1 MQGSTGVGWRCS
13 SESWNGD
20 TVTGAKH
27 IGEEKVTGSIHG
39 GEEFTKIDSWE
50 ILFVAMDIACK
61 QFDTLLTWILYLA
74 SGGKTTETIERGS
87 YTLI

>member
-1 MQGSTGVGWRCS
+1 MAMFFGVLEWRYS
-13 SESWNGD
+13 NRGE
-20 TVTGAKH
+20 VY
-27 IGEEKVTGSIHG
+27 GEEKVAGSIHG

-87 YTLI
+87 